1 MTILTQLSD
10 RIKKTVP
17 KSISKNNQ
25 TNNIPTNECNSPMK
39 HSPIT

>member
-1 MTILTQLSD
+1 KS
-10 RIKKTVP
+10 VP

-25 TNNIPTNECNSPMK
+25 ANNIPNIARKSPMY

>member
-10 RIKKTVP
+10 RIKKPSQQLTKP
-17 KSISKNNQ
+17 QTNQ
-25 TNNIPTNECNSPMK
+25 TYSNNARKSPMY

>member
-1 MTILTQLSD
+1 MH
-10 RIKKTVP
+10 KTVP

-25 TNNIPTNECNSPMK
+25 ANNIPTNERKSPMY

>member
-1 MTILTQLSD
+1 
-10 RIKKTVP
+10 RFKKAVL

-25 TNNIPTNECNSPMK
+25 TNNFPNNARKSPMY

>member
-10 RIKKTVP
+10 RIKKPSQNPSQKT
-17 KSISKNNQ
+17 NQ
-25 TNNIPTNECNSPMK
+25 TNNIPTNELKSPMY